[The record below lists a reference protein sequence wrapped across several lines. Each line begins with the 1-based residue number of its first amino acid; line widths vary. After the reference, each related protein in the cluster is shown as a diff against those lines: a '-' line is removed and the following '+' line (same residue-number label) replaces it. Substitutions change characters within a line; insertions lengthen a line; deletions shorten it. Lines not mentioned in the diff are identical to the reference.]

1 MIDLLD
7 ATECTFIILDP
18 TLPDTPNTG
27 ELGGGMKATFACV
40 TTTDAG
46 TRFLSGMVGDVNLF
60 ILEPGEAEVEVMI
73 AESSA
78 RGKGIGRERYI
89 GSVSC
94 RRHSSRLNT
103 QPCVCV
109 RTLDCV
115 VRSVNLMMAYGATKL
130 GITKFVVKIGE
141 TNTSSLSL
149 FQSLGFQ
156 EESRSSVFKEITLE
170 LAVYA
175 DQQTMAT
182 TSDTAATAATEQ
194 ARQYSVRMQQIITAT
209 SAATYHTI

>member
-1 MIDLLD
+1 
-7 ATECTFIILDP
+7 
-18 TLPDTPNTG
+18 
-27 ELGGGMKATFACV
+27 
-40 TTTDAG
+40 
-46 TRFLSGMVGDVNLF
+46 
-60 ILEPGEAEVEVMI
+60 
-73 AESSA
+73 
-78 RGKGIGRERYI
+78 
-89 GSVSC
+89 
-94 RRHSSRLNT
+94 
-103 QPCVCV
+103 
-109 RTLDCV
+109 
-115 VRSVNLMMAYGATKL
+115 
-130 GITKFVVKIGE
+130 
-141 TNTSSLSL
+141 LSL